1 MEVKHL
7 HKTNPSCV
15 RFKTYNETPI
25 FIPVD
30 ITEDEVKSLTQ
41 KLWGSY
47 GSGGTDSEALQG
59 WILKFGEDRKR
70 LNTIMETFVDWLS
83 NGSPSWEAYHAFMS
97 GCLIAFDKQPG
108 VHSVGFR
115 ETWRRLFD
123 DIFLKFAVTEATME
137 CQDDH
142 LCAELKARINGAVN
156 GVQDIWDENS
166 TT

>member
-1 MEVKHL
+1 MAEYCTGTINNNVESVLEVKHL

-70 LNTIMETFVDWLS
+70 LCSSVEIFIYWIANKNLYWK
-83 NGSPSWEAYHAFMS
+83 AYCAFMY
-97 GCLIAFDKQPG
+97 GCLILPDKQPAVCRYG
-108 VHSVGFR
+108 IE
-115 ETWRRLFD
+115 ETW
-123 DIFLKFAVTEATME
+123 
-137 CQDDH
+137 
-142 LCAELKARINGAVN
+142 
-156 GVQDIWDENS
+156 
-166 TT
+166 